1 MVLFPSLNDK
11 SIKIHYLTITKEQAQ
26 FWLTKNTNNR
36 NLRKS
41 KLNSYIKQMNDGQW
55 LESADPIRFVGNYER
70 LIDGQH
76 RLTAF
81 IQSNLTSLNVLVVT
95 NLQSNVFKVLDTGG
109 TRSAGD
115 VLKIEG
121 YANSINLSAS
131 VKAII
136 GLQKNLVT
144 YKSNGHLLSMNSKV
158 ASISNQD
165 VINFIEKH
173 PEIVNIVK
181 QAESWY
187 DRFSALSRT
196 EYSSYYFMFLDKD
209 KDTAHAFFDQLSS
222 GLNLTAT
229 NPVYVL
235 RKKLEQD
242 KMSGVKL
249 VGKMRQHII
258 IYCWNAVRQGK
269 EIKNLGIRYDSD
281 LPKIL

>member
-1 MVLFPSLNDK
+1 MVLFPSSNDK
-11 SIKIHYLTITKEQAQ
+11 SIKIHYLTITKEQAKL
-26 FWLTKNTNNR
+26 WLTKNENNR
-36 NLRKS
+36 NIRKG
-41 KLNSYIKQMNDGQW
+41 KLEAYISQMNKGQW

-95 NLQSNVFKVLDTGG
+95 NLQSDVFKVIDTGG

-121 YANSINLSAS
+121 YANTTKIAAII
-131 VKAII
+131 KAII
-136 GLQKNLVT
+136 GLQKNMVT
-144 YKSNGHLLSMNSKV
+144 YSISGHLLTMVGK

-165 VINFIEKH
+165 VVDFLQKNPNII
-173 PEIVNIVK
+173 EIVK
-181 QAESWY
+181 KSEAWY
-187 DRFSALSRT
+187 DRFKGISAT
-196 EYSSYYFMFLDKD
+196 EYGSFYFVFSQKSEE
-209 KDTAHAFFDQLSS
+209 TAIAFFDQLSS

-249 VGKMRQHII
+249 VGKMRQHMI

-269 EIKNLGIRYDSD
+269 EIKNLVIKYDSD

>member
-11 SIKIHYLTITKEQAQ
+11 SIKIHYLTITKEQAE
-26 FWLTKNTNNR
+26 FWLTKNQNNR
-36 NLRKS
+36 NLRRS
-41 KLNSYIKQMNDGQW
+41 KLDSYIKQMNDGQW

-81 IQSNLTSLNVLVVT
+81 IQSNLTSLTVLVVT
-95 NLQSNVFKVLDTGG
+95 NLQSDVFKVLDTGG

-121 YANSINLSAS
+121 YANTTKIAATI
-131 VKAII
+131 KAII

-144 YKSNGHLLSMNSKV
+144 YTSNGHLLSMNGKS
-158 ASISNQD
+158 SISNQD
-165 VINFIEKH
+165 VIDFIQKH
-173 PEIVNIVK
+173 PEITDIVK
-181 QAESWY
+181 QSECWY
-187 DRFSALSRT
+187 DRFSGLSST
-196 EYSSYYFMFLDKD
+196 EYGSFYFIFLAKD
-209 KDTAHAFFDQLSS
+209 RETAFSFFDQLSS

-229 NPVYVL
+229 NPVYAL

-269 EIKNLGIRYDSD
+269 EIKNLVIKYDSD

>member
-1 MVLFPSLNDK
+1 MVLFPSFNDK

-36 NLRKS
+36 NLRKG
-41 KLNSYIKQMNDGQW
+41 KLDSYVKQMNNGQW

-95 NLQSNVFKVLDTGG
+95 NLQSDVFKVLDTGG

-115 VLKIEG
+115 ILKIEG
-121 YANSINLSAS
+121 YASGGKMAAAI
-131 VKAII
+131 KAII
-136 GLQKNLVT
+136 NLEKNLVAFAT
-144 YKSNGHLLSMNSKV
+144 NGAIMSKSGKE
-158 ASISNQD
+158 SISNQD
-165 VINFIEKH
+165 ISNFVANNPDM
-173 PEIVNIVK
+173 PEIVRL
-181 QAESWY
+181 AEVWY
-187 DRFSALSRT
+187 DKFKGLGPS
-196 EYSSYYFMFLDKD
+196 EYAAFYYHFKKKD
-209 KDTAHAFFDQLSS
+209 AQAAYNFFEQLSS

-229 NPVYVL
+229 SPIYVC
-235 RKKLEQD
+235 RKKFEQD
-242 KMSGVKL
+242 KMSGVRL

-269 EIKNLGIRYDSD
+269 EIKNLVIKYDSD